1 MREEWLRVTKILY
14 IWRDFRTTL
23 IRLCTTK
30 LSESCVAARIGIF
43 GSELLGNFEV
53 RSDFNKV

>member
-23 IRLCTTK
+23 IRLGTTK